1 MIITKIMKYQNLTT
15 SISAAVIVLVLTA
28 CGGGAKSEKN
38 ADSSEFD
45 KAKAELQD
53 NVEKVLFEIPSPAEI
68 PFILQASG
76 ADYSEALINDID
88 NIDGYAAMND
98 KAVINLGIYSTDIGY
113 LSAYDKAQD
122 ALNYMRSCRKL
133 ADNLG
138 LSDSFSSD
146 LLDEFESNVESK
158 DSLATL
164 VNRTIADAEGIL
176 QEDNRGDM
184 AALLITGGFVEG
196 LYLAT
201 QIVDKYPN
209 DEGLDASLRNML
221 LTDLIK
227 TIMDQE
233 EPLADLIE
241 MLKGVDQNET
251 TASILKG
258 LEAISASYSEIDMQ
272 ASIESQ
278 TLSEETIKGV
288 TESVAALRGDLVS

>member
-1 MIITKIMKYQNLTT
+1 MKYQNLTT
-15 SISAAVIVLVLTA
+15 SLSAAVLILVMTA

-38 ADSSEFD
+38 ADSAEFE

-76 ADYSEALINDID
+76 ADYSASLVNDID

-184 AALLITGGFVEG
+184 AALLITGGFIEG

-251 TASILKG
+251 TTSILKG
-258 LEAISASYSEIDMQ
+258 LETISASYAAVDME
-272 ASIESQ
+272 ASIENQS
-278 TLSEETIKGV
+278 LSEETIKGI

>member
-1 MIITKIMKYQNLTT
+1 MKYQNLTT
-15 SISAAVIVLVLTA
+15 SLSAAVLILVMTA

-38 ADSSEFD
+38 ADSAEFE

-76 ADYSEALINDID
+76 ADYSASLVNDID

-176 QEDNRGDM
+176 QEDNRVDM

-251 TASILKG
+251 TTSILKG
-258 LEAISASYSEIDMQ
+258 LETISASYAAVDME
-272 ASIESQ
+272 ASIANQS
-278 TLSEETIKGV
+278 LSEETIKGI